1 MKALILLFSLLL
13 SLGSNAACYDKLIS
27 EPPYDSRSFFIHEA
41 LYEVDAEELS
51 ESSSIRVIEKLLRD
65 RVGCQDKAIAESFE
79 ASCKELMPG
88 KSWSKVCYVESQMG
102 YFVIQ
107 MDMME
112 GAHVIFNRWD

>member
-1 MKALILLFSLLL
+1 MKSLILLVSLFFSL
-13 SLGSNAACYDKLIS
+13 GAFADCYDRLIS
-27 EPPYDSRSFFIHEA
+27 EPPHDSRSFFVYEA
-41 LYEVDAEELS
+41 LYEVDAEELN
-51 ESSSIRVIEKLLRD
+51 ESSSKAVVQKLLKD
-65 RVGCQDKAIAESFE
+65 KIGCQEKSLNVEFR

-88 KSWSKVCYVESQMG
+88 KSWSKVCYLESQMG

>member
-1 MKALILLFSLLL
+1 MKSLILIFSLFF
-13 SLGSNAACYDKLIS
+13 SLGAFADCYDKLIS
-27 EPPYDSRSFFIHEA
+27 KPPYDSRSFFVYQA
-41 LYEVDAEELS
+41 LYEVDAEELN
-51 ESSSIRVIEKLLRD
+51 EASSVNVVHKLLKD
-65 RVGCQDKAIAESFE
+65 KVGCQEKSLEQEYRS
-79 ASCKELMPG
+79 SCKELMPG